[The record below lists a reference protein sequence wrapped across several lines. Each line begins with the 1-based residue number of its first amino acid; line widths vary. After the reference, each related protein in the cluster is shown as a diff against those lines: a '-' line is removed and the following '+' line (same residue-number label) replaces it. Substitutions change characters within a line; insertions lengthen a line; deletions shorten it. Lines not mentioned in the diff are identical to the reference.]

1 MDNRATSRPVTRTC
15 LAGCALVLCLA
26 LPRAAAPQTQG
37 QNCVVGPI
45 ASSRLEGCD
54 VPRCETPGFDGT
66 LLDLAD
72 LTAGRVLDPASLDAA
87 SRRLM
92 ELGFFRTVEVRCS
105 GRAGGQ
111 DVVVRLVPRTQLTGI
126 RIKGHKHFYQSALVD
141 RLAIRHGDYL
151 DRGLPRTEEIL
162 RQVRE
167 VIQGAYEEEGF
178 HGTRV
183 TTTLLG
189 AGKGLVELEI
199 LVREGERLKIA
210 SIDASVSPA
219 SGMEHDQEADP
230 AWSCPVIRT
239 RDLRNWAGVAVGN
252 PFTERTVTSAVQN
265 LKRALRTIG
274 FSSIQVR
281 ARFDEE
287 KRRLAIRATYGACH
301 LLRFFVR
308 DAVRPGRTGYRPL
321 VELELLEALPF
332 GDSGV
337 FDLTEATFGMDE
349 VRRFFL
355 NRGFLLADV
364 VVDYRDRK
372 QMSQPGAVG
381 QGVVPGPSVAGVI
394 TYFVTTNGH
403 REIRAVR
410 ILGNEHLPTAQI
422 LEVMKTRPYDFFGDA
437 GALLPEQV
445 LYDLELIRGLYRR
458 NGIRNISFQWT
469 SDEPSRQL
477 EISEEGPHRL
487 FLFREGNNAFRVR
500 SPRGTEGIY
509 LEIGVVE
516 GQQDILGDI
525 RVEGAQALSESVA
538 REVLAIQP
546 GGPFSPS
553 NIKDAVGRLSRRYS
567 NEGYLGAK
575 VTVTCQ
581 GHDPEV
587 TREACDLDRI
597 ESSRID
603 IQLNIDEG
611 TQTRVRAVFVEG
623 NVRTLDSV
631 ILKDF
636 PGQGDPYRIG
646 EVADAVKELKNLG
659 IFTSVQVKAVG
670 AHEAPPR
677 PEVVLVVRCSEDRTR
692 FVDIAAGF
700 EDLNRSG
707 EFPSVATSVI
717 STSLAVEDRSSTGF
731 GRNVALKIPDILLT
745 AEVRY
750 TDLNFLGRGKRLY
763 LPLKYGLSSTA
774 WDRYASFAPSY
785 VDPRF
790 FARGLTFRFTPFVVY
805 DRATTRLDLFQ
816 VGAEFAISKELF
828 PHLYGSLTYEIAG
841 VTSRDPGITSEYSV
855 FRLENKLRPTLTYD
869 RLDHPIDPK
878 KGGLLQA
885 SLSYIN
891 AYISENFN
899 NYLKFEVSGKFFWTV
914 RDFLTFGFMARF
926 GTSRSFGGSVR
937 LPDEERFTLGGN
949 RGVRGFA
956 NDGVAQYNAD
966 GSLRLERTSDGRLV
980 KPHGGDN
987 MISGSVEVR
996 FPIFRKLGLN
1006 GAVFY
1011 DFGALSDRLVD
1022 FTSASF
1028 RHSVGVGLRFLIAG
1042 AVPVRLDYGVILD
1055 RRCSEVDPQTG
1066 LCALREEV
1074 GNIHFGLLYT
1084 F

>member
-1 MDNRATSRPVTRTC
+1 MNVSPVIRTLLVVC
-15 LAGCALVLCLA
+15 VLAGPTIVPRQALSLI
-26 LPRAAAPQTQG
+26 PEKH
-37 QNCVVGPI
+37 CVAGPI
-45 ASSRLEGCD
+45 LSSRLDGCD
-54 VPRCETPGFDGT
+54 VPRCQTPGFPEI

-72 LTAGRVLDPASLDAA
+72 LAAGRVLDPAGLEAA
-87 SRRLM
+87 RQRLVN
-92 ELGFFRTVEVRCS
+92 LGFFRTVDVICS
-105 GRAGGQ
+105 GNESGL
-111 DVVVRLVPRTQLTGI
+111 DVVVRVQPRTQLTEI
-126 RIKGHKHFYQSALVD
+126 RIKGHKHFYLSALVD

-151 DRGLPRTEEIL
+151 DRGQPRTQEVL

-167 VIQGAYEEEGF
+167 VIGGAYEEEGF

-199 LVREGERLKIA
+199 QVEEGKRLKIA
-210 SIDASVSPA
+210 SIDATLSPA
-219 SGMEHDQEADP
+219 SGLETDSESDP
-230 AWSCPVIRT
+230 EWSCPVIRT

-252 PFTERTVTSAVQN
+252 PFNKRTVTSSMQN

-274 FSSIQVR
+274 FSAVKVS

-287 KRRLAIRATYGACH
+287 ERLLSIRASYGACH

-308 DAVRPGRTGYRPL
+308 DAKRPGRTGYRPL
-321 VELELLEALPF
+321 VELELLERLPF

-364 VVDYRDRK
+364 AVDYRDRK
-372 QMSQPGAVG
+372 QMTHPGTDG
-381 QGVVPGPSVAGVI
+381 HGIVPGPSVAGVI

-403 REIRAVR
+403 REIRAIR
-410 ILGNEHLPTAQI
+410 LMGNKHLPDTLI
-422 LEVMKTRPYDFFGDA
+422 LDAMKTKPYDFFGDA

-445 LYDLELIRGLYRR
+445 LYDLERIRQLYRQ
-458 NGIRNISFQWT
+458 NGFRRMKFQWT
-469 SDEPSRQL
+469 SDEPTRQL
-477 EISEEGPHRL
+477 AISEEGPDRV
-487 FLFREGNNAFRVR
+487 FLFQDGESAFQVR

-509 LEIGVVE
+509 LEIGVEE
-516 GQQDILGDI
+516 GSRDVLGEVQT
-525 RVEGAQALSESVA
+525 RGMGALSEQEV
-538 REVLAIQP
+538 RKVLALEP
-546 GGPFSPS
+546 GGPFSKS
-553 NIKDAVGRLSRRYS
+553 NVTDAVGRLSRRYS
-567 NEGYLGAK
+567 DEGYLGAK
-575 VTVTCQ
+575 VSVSCH

-587 TREACDLDRI
+587 PREACTLDGLG
-597 ESSRID
+597 SSRID
-603 IQLNIDEG
+603 LELDIDEG
-611 TQTRVRAVFVEG
+611 IQTRVRAVFVEG
-623 NVRTLDSV
+623 NERTLDTV

-636 PGQGDPYRIG
+636 PAQGDPYRIG
-646 EVADAVKELKNLG
+646 DVADAVKELKNLG

-670 AHEAPPR
+670 ARETPPR
-677 PEVVLVVRCSEDRTR
+677 PEVVLVVHCSEDRTR

-717 STSLAVEDRSSTGF
+717 STSLAIEDRSSTGY

-790 FARGLTFRFTPFVVY
+790 FARSLTFRFTPFAVY
-805 DRATTRLDLFQ
+805 DRATTRLDLFL
-816 VGAEFAISKELF
+816 VGAEFAVSKELF

-878 KGGLLQA
+878 RGGLLQA

-891 AYISENFN
+891 AYTSENFN
-899 NYLKFEVSGKFFWTV
+899 NYLKFVVSTKFFWTV

-966 GSLRLERTSDGRLV
+966 GSLKLERTADGRLV

-1011 DFGALSDRLVD
+1011 DLGALSDRLVD

-1028 RHSVGVGLRFLIAG
+1028 RHSVGVGVRFLIAG
-1042 AVPVRLDYGVILD
+1042 AVPIRLDYGVILD